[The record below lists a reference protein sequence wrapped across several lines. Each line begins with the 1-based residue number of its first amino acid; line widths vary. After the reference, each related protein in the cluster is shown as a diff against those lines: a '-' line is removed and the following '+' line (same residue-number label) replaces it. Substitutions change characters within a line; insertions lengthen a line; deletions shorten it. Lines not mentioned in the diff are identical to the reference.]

1 MNERIIKIMKRAD
14 YPAAEL
20 AGRDQRLGEL
30 VVEDCIQILIN
41 YGYDDAAQCLTDEYQ
56 GVNND

>member
-1 MNERIIKIMKRAD
+1 MNERIIKIMKQAD

-20 AGRDQRLGEL
+20 AGRAQRLGQL

>member
-1 MNERIIKIMKRAD
+1 MNERIIKIMKQAD

-20 AGRDQRLGEL
+20 AGRAQRLSQL